1 MCSGVPFVG
10 VGMMPEQDLNIRLA
24 VNKGRRAACGTHFI
38 ADIAPFFCTLLLPHT
53 CGKPLAWGILGALA
67 FGAARFLALAEAH
80 MLMHSLEK
88 RLLDHTALECRNQR
102 LSSPSMPRCFASN
115 LLRYGHLGYEVWSS
129 IADCWLDA
137 RSCSLTGDAHRSFPK
152 SERNARSIQGNTPL
166 WSWSSRNL
174 LENEQQSWHLTRR

>member
-24 VNKGRRAACGTHFI
+24 VNKGRRAARGTHFI

-67 FGAARFLALAEAH
+67 FGAARFLLWLKHICWCILWRKDCWIILRWNAGTSGCHHRVCPGVCIKSAEVWPSR
-80 MLMHSLEK
+80 LWSLILHR
-88 RLLDHTALECRNQR
+88 RLLAWCTILLTHR
-102 LSSPSMPRCFASN
+102 RCASQ
-115 LLRYGHLGYEVWSS
+115 L
-129 IADCWLDA
+129 
-137 RSCSLTGDAHRSFPK
+137 PK

-166 WSWSSRNL
+166 LSWSSRNL